1 VEDVHVEARRMT
13 AGDLR
18 RLAEAVDGVRDVPAY
33 VVWGTDGPVV
43 TQDRPH
49 ADEVVFEC
57 MTNNSVPQR
66 TRLRSITLEP
76 ALVTSDGKPVP
87 DIAVRF
93 DAAFW
98 SEAAVEKFVLPYYTR
113 MATVSEAVRMRKAF
127 NHTSVAAML
136 HMPDS
141 TSRMLTSIR
150 RSGALE
156 ALTLLEFEAS
166 L

>member
-1 VEDVHVEARRMT
+1 MEARRIT

-18 RLAEAVDGVRDVPAY
+18 KLAEAVDGVRDVPAY
-33 VVWGTDGPVV
+33 VVWGKDGPVV
-43 TQDRPH
+43 TQDRPA

-57 MTNNSVPQR
+57 VTNNSVPQR
-66 TRLRSITLEP
+66 TRLYSITLEP
-76 ALVTSDGKPVP
+76 SVVTSDGTPVTNV
-87 DIAVRF
+87 ATRF
-93 DAAFW
+93 DAVFW

-113 MATVSEAVRMRKAF
+113 VATAAEAVRMRRAF
-127 NHTSVAAML
+127 NHTSVAAMM

-141 TSRMLTSIR
+141 TSRMLTNVR

-156 ALTLLEFEAS
+156 ALTLSEFEAS